1 MGNDVKRPRGEG
13 RLTYVVATGG
23 YKPESTF
30 AVTAA
35 YVAGAHGVVYVH
47 ETFKDVVELPI
58 LPLQLEETL
67 AKFASREAD
76 EHDVARHQGMD
87 IHHLKGIKVPALS
100 AFRREVSTWFVW
112 VVGYCLWV
120 KCVGRV
126 YAHVCVFLRVGV
138 VLRLCVARRF
148 INWISALRT

>member
-1 MGNDVKRPRGEG
+1 MKRARKEG

-35 YVAGAHGVVYVH
+35 YVAGAHGVVYVQ

-67 AKFASREAD
+67 AKFAKRGRRTRRSPPPR
-76 EHDVARHQGMD
+76 HGHPPPKRHQGASPMFQFS
-87 IHHLKGIKVPALS
+87 V
-100 AFRREVSTWFVW
+100 
-112 VVGYCLWV
+112 
-120 KCVGRV
+120 
-126 YAHVCVFLRVGV
+126 
-138 VLRLCVARRF
+138 
-148 INWISALRT
+148 